1 MAVYNYDLLVSVVV
15 PVYNVEAWVDECVQS
30 ILGQSYDNLQV
41 ILVDDGST
49 DASGAKCDD
58 WRAIDPR
65 IEVLH
70 TANGGLSAA
79 RNNGIELVKGDY
91 VVFVDSDDSLGENHV
106 SNLLCAQASAA
117 SLNAVAVTGSTGVA
131 GACRSDRFAK
141 AGLVT
146 RMTPA
151 QAVCESVSFGGRFAA
166 HAWGKL
172 YPRSLLHLLSYP
184 VGRYYEDQFVTYRVF
199 LGANEVVYEDADDYL
214 YTTDR
219 DESISNSARI
229 RELDYLDAI
238 RETLR
243 YVEQHCPEAVA
254 AVLAR
259 YLVSLAGCLK
269 ISASEGTSDQFKA
282 LFEEATFNRC
292 AALRNESLGMKTRTK
307 YLTTFLGESASRSLY
322 RAHTALALSLRGRP
336 GDCRSMPTRASGERD
351 ADEA

>member
-1 MAVYNYDLLVSVVV
+1 MALYNHEPLVSVVV
-15 PVYNVEAWVDECVQS
+15 PVYNVEDWVDGCVRS
-30 ILGQSYDNLQV
+30 ILAQSYEKLQV

-49 DASGAKCDD
+49 DASGEKCDD
-58 WRAIDPR
+58 WHAADAR

-79 RNNGIELVKGDY
+79 RNNGMELVRGDY

-106 SNLLCAQASAA
+106 SNLLRAQAAAA
-117 SLNAVAVTGSTGVA
+117 SLDTVAVTGSTGVT
-131 GACRSDRFAK
+131 GACRDNGFAK
-141 AGLVT
+141 MGSVARVA
-146 RMTPA
+146 PA

-172 YPRSLLHLLSYP
+172 YPRSLFHLLSYP

-199 LGANEVVYEDADDYL
+199 LGADEVIYEDADDYL

-219 DESISNSARI
+219 NESISNGARM

-243 YVEQHCPEAVA
+243 HVERYCPEAVA
-254 AVLAR
+254 AVFAR

-269 ISASEGTSDQFKA
+269 ISASEGTSAQFKA
-282 LFEEATFNRC
+282 LFEEAVSNRR
-292 AALRNESLGMKTRTK
+292 AALRNESLSMKTRAKFLAT
-307 YLTTFLGESASRSLY
+307 LLGESASRFAY
-322 RAHTALALSLRGRP
+322 RAHAALALRLRGTAVRLST
-336 GDCRSMPTRASGERD
+336 GVAKGIGEEECR
-351 ADEA
+351 